1 MSTIYGGNS
10 DRPQN
15 IYTFAPITNVGT
27 SEVIEIDGTTIT
39 SIDVVTGGQVTHQL
53 QGSMDGVNWAGLETA
68 KTRESGNH
76 LDTYSGYAVRYLRVV
91 VSASHATRALTTTIC
106 CDA

>member
-1 MSTIYGGNS
+1 MTTIYGGNS

-27 SEVIEIDGTTIT
+27 SEVVEIDGTTIT
-39 SIDVVTGGQVTHQL
+39 VIDVVTGGQVTHQL
-53 QGSMDGVNWAGLETA
+53 QGSMNGVDWAGFTGASE
-68 KTRESGNH
+68 KESGNH
-76 LDTYSGYAVRYLRVV
+76 LHTYSGYAVRYLRVV
-91 VSASHATRALTTTIC
+91 VSASHATRTLTTTIC

>member
-39 SIDVVTGGQVTHQL
+39 SIDVVTGGQITHQL

-76 LDTYSGYAVRYLRVV
+76 LGTYSGYAVRYLRVV
-91 VSASHATRALTTTIC
+91 VSASHASRTLTATIC

>member
-39 SIDVVTGGQVTHQL
+39 SLDVVTGGQVTHQL
-53 QGSMDGVNWAGLETA
+53 QGSMDGVNWAGLEAA

-76 LDTYSGYAVRYLRVV
+76 LVTYSGYAVRYLRVV
-91 VSASHATRALTTTIC
+91 VSASNATRTLTATIC

>member
-27 SEVIEIDGTTIT
+27 SESIEIDGTTIT
-39 SIDVVTGGQVTHQL
+39 TIDVVTGGQITHQL
-53 QGSMDGVNWAGLETA
+53 QGSMNGVDWAGFEAASA
-68 KTRESGNH
+68 KESGNH
-76 LDTYSGYAVRYLRVV
+76 LDTYSGYAVRYVRVV
-91 VSASHATRALTTTIC
+91 VSASQPGRTIVSTIC

>member
-39 SIDVVTGGQVTHQL
+39 SLDVVTGGQVTHQL

-76 LDTYSGYAVRYLRVV
+76 LNTYLGYAVRYLRVV
-91 VSASHATRALTTTIC
+91 VSASHASRTLTATIC

>member
-39 SIDVVTGGQVTHQL
+39 SLDVVTGGQVTHQL
-53 QGSMDGVNWAGLETA
+53 QGSMDGVNWAGLESA

-76 LDTYSGYAVRYLRVV
+76 LGTYSGYAVRYLRVV
-91 VSASHATRALTTTIC
+91 VSASHATRTLTATIC

>member
-15 IYTFAPITNVGT
+15 IYTFAPITNV
-27 SEVIEIDGTTIT
+27 
-39 SIDVVTGGQVTHQL
+39 VTL
-53 QGSMDGVNWAGLETA
+53 QGSMNGVDWAGFADASE
-68 KTRESGNH
+68 KESGNH
-76 LDTYSGYAVRYLRVV
+76 LDTYSGYAVRYVRVV
-91 VSASHATRALTTTIC
+91 VSASHATRTLTTTIC

>member
-15 IYTFAPITNVGT
+15 IYTFATITDVGT
-27 SEVIEIDGTTIT
+27 SEVVEIDGTTIT
-39 SIDVVTGGQVTHQL
+39 VIDVVTGGQVTHQL
-53 QGSMDGVNWAGLETA
+53 QGSMNGVNWAGFEAASL
-68 KTRESGNH
+68 KESGNH

-91 VSASHATRALTTTIC
+91 VSASQPGRTLTTTIC

>member
-1 MSTIYGGNS
+1 MSIIYGGNC

-15 IYTFAPITNVGT
+15 IYAFAPITNVGT

-53 QGSMDGVNWAGLETA
+53 QGSMDGVNWAGFEAASA
-68 KTRESGNH
+68 KESGNH
-76 LDTYSGYAVRYLRVV
+76 LHTYSGYAVRYLRVV
-91 VSASHATRALTTTIC
+91 VSASHASRTLTTTVC